1 MAISTQKLL
10 SPAKSSSIKVSSS
23 IVKVSNLG
31 SLSKKNLMVDKPEES
46 NSSEKLVSIYDT
58 LINIGNYLNARYKNF
73 KNNNKEEKLLEDKKE
88 KKSEEDILEKRKDK
102 SPIKFPKINL
112 PFASFFDRIKNAIVM
127 IFFGWLINR
136 FFEYIP
142 KIIIGVS
149 NFIKKLEEINKF
161 LKPATDALGSALYN
175 VTLAGTKMLGAITGA
190 QIDKNEKDLFVA
202 INELDKKFSIVNA
215 LMAAIVIGDIFS
227 AVSDGLDL
235 FERPGKS
242 GPGAGGG
249 RGGKYSYDPKRAL
262 IRKKYGDSF
271 AKLYD
276 LERAKGLNATQSLKN
291 VLSRYVRKGRII
303 PQRMLGSLGGG
314 IEGSNIFARGIR
326 RAPVRIATRV
336 LGRGGIKIASKI
348 FSRIPIIGGL
358 IDFLYNVF
366 ILREKPGR
374 AAAKAVGSTLGAA
387 LGAAVAGGATF
398 GLGAIV
404 GATLGGLLG
413 DIVGGSLYDAVSSF
427 TDQKPKRKKY
437 FLGGVIG
444 AIGNF
449 FSGRK
454 TVSKPS
460 PSRNVG
466 LAQKAIQQT
475 NVSTQTIA
483 SVNPQKQIVDLVG
496 NTITKSFVNISNL
509 LSSVPY
515 IGAFAALGINL
526 SLGQSFTKANAN
538 AIAAGIGNLLGNPL
552 SFGIYKFLNKT
563 MPGLGNLVQKTA
575 GKAFPIFLSN
585 WITQY
590 LGNEIYKSISPLTE
604 LIKITMLRSKQE
616 SQKAAKEKDVQKDSQ
631 TGNVTPMNVPAG
643 KDEKIKA
650 AIKFYK
656 SKGFSDSGAAYMVG
670 NLLQES
676 QLDPAAKGD
685 NGKAFGLAQWRIDA
699 ASGARWLG
707 YLDWAKKSNKN
718 PGDFYSQLEYT
729 VVEGQTYNAGL
740 KMMKGNSKED
750 HKIFIK
756 NYEGY
761 SEEGN
766 RFGFAEDILKNSQK
780 YGLIKQGGET
790 KSIKPTQSTS
800 ADASIAQ
807 TKPSSISANS
817 YSAISRRASYD
828 RNKLQVIR
836 DIVYVP
842 MNQSQSTSQ
851 IITSQSSGVNNIDK
865 QILDIVATN

>member
-10 SPAKSSSIKVSSS
+10 PPAKSSSIKVSSS
-23 IVKVSNLG
+23 MVKVSNLG
-31 SLSKKNLMVDKPEES
+31 SLSKKNLVVNKSTES
-46 NSSEKLVSIYDT
+46 NSSKKLFSIYET
-58 LINIGNYLNARYKNF
+58 LINIGNYLNTRYKNL
-73 KNNNKEEKLLEDKKE
+73 KKNNKEEKILEDKKE
-88 KKSEEDILEKRKDK
+88 KKLEEDILEKRKDK
-102 SPIKFPKINL
+102 SRIKLPKINL

-142 KIIIGVS
+142 KIITGVS

-161 LKPATDALGSALYN
+161 LKPATDALASVFYN
-175 VTLAGTKMLGAITGA
+175 VTLAGTKMLGSITGA
-190 QIDKNEKDLFVA
+190 QIDKNEKDLAVA

-215 LMAAIVIGDIFS
+215 LMAGIVIGDIFS
-227 AVSDGLDL
+227 AVFDGLDL
-235 FERPGKS
+235 FDRPGKAFSADS
-242 GPGAGGG
+242 GKVSKGAQRRYYQRFGRNAFIRKFGQDAIENLPRNMQRNALQRGARNVGAMSLRGARNIFG
-249 RGGKYSYDPKRAL
+249 RGVVRATGK
-262 IRKKYGDSF
+262 
-271 AKLYD
+271 
-276 LERAKGLNATQSLKN
+276 
-291 VLSRYVRKGRII
+291 V
-303 PQRMLGSLGGG
+303 
-314 IEGSNIFARGIR
+314 
-326 RAPVRIATRV
+326 
-336 LGRGGIKIASKI
+336 

-404 GATLGGLLG
+404 GAALGGLLG

-437 FLGGVIG
+437 FLGGVIRG
-444 AIGNF
+444 IGNF

-460 PSRNVG
+460 SSRNVG
-466 LAQKAIQQT
+466 SAQKSIQQT
-475 NVSTQTIA
+475 NVSTQTIT
-483 SVNPQKQIVDLVG
+483 SVNPQKQIVDLIG

-538 AIAAGIGNLLGNPL
+538 AIAGGIGNLLGNPL

-563 MPGLGNLVQKTA
+563 MPGLGNLVQKIA
-575 GKAFPIFLSN
+575 GKTFPIFLSN

-616 SQKAAKEKDVQKDSQ
+616 SQRAAEEKDAQV
-631 TGNVTPMNVPAG
+631 GNVTPVNVPAG
-643 KDEKIKA
+643 KEDKIKA
-650 AIKFYK
+650 AIAFYK
-656 SKGFSDSGAAYMVG
+656 SKGFSDTGAAYMVG

-676 QLDPAAKGD
+676 GLRPDAKGD

-707 YLDWAKKSNKN
+707 YLNWAKNSNKN
-718 PGDFYSQLEYT
+718 PGDFYAQLEYT
-729 VVEGQTYNAGL
+729 IVEGQTYNSGL
-740 KMMKGNSKED
+740 SMMKSNNKSEHMK
-750 HKIFIK
+750 FIRK
-756 NYEGY
+756 YEGY
-761 SEEGN
+761 DEEGN
-766 RFGFAEDILKNSQK
+766 RFGFAEDILKNPQK
-780 YGLIKQGGET
+780 YGLSKQGGEI
-790 KSIKPTQSTS
+790 KSIKPIQSRS
-800 ADASIAQ
+800 GGAPIAQ

-817 YSAISRRASYD
+817 YSAISTRASYD

-836 DIVYVP
+836 DVVYVP

-865 QILDIVATN
+865 QILDIVATS

>member
-235 FERPGKS
+235 FERPKKAFSADSGKVS
-242 GPGAGGG
+242 KGAQRRYYQRFGRNAFIRKFGQDAIENLPRNMQRNALQRGARNVGAMSLRGARNIFG
-249 RGGKYSYDPKRAL
+249 RGVVRATGK
-262 IRKKYGDSF
+262 
-271 AKLYD
+271 
-276 LERAKGLNATQSLKN
+276 
-291 VLSRYVRKGRII
+291 V
-303 PQRMLGSLGGG
+303 
-314 IEGSNIFARGIR
+314 
-326 RAPVRIATRV
+326 
-336 LGRGGIKIASKI
+336 

-563 MPGLGNLVQKTA
+563 MPGLGNLVQKIA

-676 QLDPAAKGD
+676 QLDPAARGD

-750 HKIFIK
+750 HKNFIK

-790 KSIKPTQSTS
+790 KSIKPTQSAS

>member
-23 IVKVSNLG
+23 MVKVSNLG

-235 FERPGKS
+235 FERPGKAFSADS
-242 GPGAGGG
+242 GKVSKGAQRRYYQRFGRNAFIRKFGQDAIENLPRNMQRNALQRGARNVGAMSLRGARNIFG
-249 RGGKYSYDPKRAL
+249 RGVVRATGK
-262 IRKKYGDSF
+262 
-271 AKLYD
+271 
-276 LERAKGLNATQSLKN
+276 
-291 VLSRYVRKGRII
+291 V
-303 PQRMLGSLGGG
+303 
-314 IEGSNIFARGIR
+314 
-326 RAPVRIATRV
+326 
-336 LGRGGIKIASKI
+336 

-552 SFGIYKFLNKT
+552 SFSIYKFLNKT
-563 MPGLGNLVQKTA
+563 MPGLGNLVQKIA

-790 KSIKPTQSTS
+790 KSIKPTQSAS